1 LRTLLL
7 LSTLVGLAL
16 AATLLG
22 SVGLAPVLAAVG
34 RIGYAGFAVFTLYT
48 LLVLGVL
55 GAAWWAVAPGLSLEA
70 LPSFVWGRMTREAAT
85 DLLPFAQIGGLVVGG
100 RTVTATG
107 IPAPLAYA
115 SMTADLTTEM
125 AAQLVFTLAGVVA
138 LTGMISGGPAAD
150 HTRNAVLVGLTLVGL
165 VGAAFAFA
173 QRPLIALAGR
183 LLEGLL
189 PGTAVAL
196 AAVRHELDAI
206 YRERARLLLSFA
218 LNLAAWL
225 LSAGGA
231 WLALRLAGQPVP
243 LLTVL
248 VIESLIFALHSAAFM
263 VPGALGIQ
271 EGAYVLLCPL
281 FGLPPELGLALS
293 LLKRARDLAI
303 AVPVLLV
310 WQAREGGA
318 LWRRAVFRRAHD

>member
-1 LRTLLL
+1 MRTLLL

-22 SVGLAPVLAAVG
+22 SVGFAPVLQAVG
-34 RIGYAGFAVFTLYT
+34 RIGCAGFAVFTLYT
-48 LLVLGVL
+48 LIVLGVL
-55 GAAWWAVAPGLSLEA
+55 GAAWWAVAPGLSLDT
-70 LPSFVWGRMTREAAT
+70 LPSFIWGRMTREAAT

-107 IPAPLAYA
+107 VAAPLAYA

-125 AAQLVFTLAGVVA
+125 AAQLVFTLAGVIA
-138 LTGMISGGPAAD
+138 LTGMMAGGVAAD
-150 HTRNAVLVGLTLVGL
+150 HTRNAVLVGLALVIAT
-165 VGAAFAFA
+165 GAAFAFA
-173 QRPLIALAGR
+173 QRPLLALAGR
-183 LLEGLL
+183 LLERIL
-189 PGTAVAL
+189 PGTAVAIGG
-196 AAVRHELDAI
+196 VRRELDAI
-206 YRERARLLLSFA
+206 YRDRARLLASFV

-225 LSAGGA
+225 LSGAGA

-248 VIESLIFALHSAAFM
+248 VIESLIFALRSAAFM

-281 FGLPPELGLALS
+281 FGLPAELGLALS

-303 AVPVLLV
+303 AVPVLLI

-318 LWRRAVFRRAHD
+318 LWRRAVTRRGLD

>member
-1 LRTLLL
+1 MRTLLL

-22 SVGLAPVLAAVG
+22 SVGIAPVLAAVG
-34 RIGYAGFAVFTLYT
+34 RIGYGGFALFTAYT
-48 LLVLGVL
+48 LIVLVVL
-55 GAAWWAVAPGLSLEA
+55 GAAWWAVAPGLSPATL
-70 LPSFVWGRMTREAAT
+70 LSFVWGRMTREAAT

-100 RTVTATG
+100 RTVTAMG

-115 SMTADLTTEM
+115 AMIADLTTEM

-138 LTGMISGGPAAD
+138 LTGMITGGAAAD
-150 HTRNAVLVGLTLVGL
+150 HTRGTVLVGLALVGV
-165 VGAAFAFA
+165 VGAAFALA
-173 QRPLIALAGR
+173 QRPMLALAGQ
-183 LLEGLL
+183 LLDRLL

-196 AAVRHELDAI
+196 GAVRRELDAI
-206 YRERARLLLSFA
+206 YRERARLLASFVF
-218 LNLAAWL
+218 NLLAWL
-225 LSAGGA
+225 LSAAGA
-231 WLALRLAGQPVP
+231 WLALRLAGQPVA

-248 VIESLIFALHSAAFM
+248 VIESLIFALRSAAFM
-263 VPGALGIQ
+263 VPGALGLQ

-303 AVPVLLV
+303 AVPVLLI
-310 WQAREGGA
+310 WQVREGGA
-318 LWRRAVFRRAHD
+318 LWRRAARRGLE